1 MKRTLIYIFLAT
13 GIILLS
19 GYKVK
24 SDLCVESGYEV
35 CRIDSI
41 KNWYII
47 YAERNDSVFK
57 IVSMKKAE
65 SQCNMIFIGERYNL
79 SLQKRIENVLSSNG
93 LKLIPMNYLSIQNT
107 SYNEDTDVF
116 IEHEDGVFELY
127 TCVNL
132 SGLCLKEH
140 R

>member
-1 MKRTLIYIFLAT
+1 MKKTVINIFIAT

-19 GYKVK
+19 GYIGK
-24 SDLCVESGYEV
+24 SDLCMESGYEV

-57 IVSMKKAE
+57 IVSIKKAG
-65 SQCNMIFIGERYNL
+65 CLCKMISIGEKYNL
-79 SLQKRIENVLSSNG
+79 SLQKRFENVLSSNG
-93 LKLIPMNYLSIQNT
+93 LKLIPMNYLSVQNT

-116 IEHEDGVFELY
+116 VEHEDGVFELY

-132 SGLCLKEH
+132 SGLCLKIPK
-140 R
+140 